1 MTDAARLL
9 NEHVEG
15 CSAAHQRLLAD
26 VDGRDEE
33 WVRQDSL
40 LPGWTRAHVLSHLA
54 RNAEG
59 LARLL
64 ESASRGEVG
73 EQYPGGV
80 AARNA
85 AIEAGAQ
92 RSMRDIVDDL
102 RATTWALEAAWVSTS
117 PEGWQGQGRLS
128 SGAVISV
135 REVPFR
141 RWREVEVH
149 HADLGDVFT
158 WAEWSP
164 TYVRFD
170 LEHQMM
176 LWTSRQPMG
185 LAALPEAALRLEPH
199 ARLAW
204 LLGRLH
210 VDGLAQPDP
219 L

>member
-1 MTDAARLL
+1 MNDPARLL

-15 CSAAHQRLLAD
+15 VSAAHQRLLAD
-26 VDGRDEE
+26 VDVRDDN
-33 WVRQDSL
+33 WVQQDSL
-40 LPGWTRAHVLSHLA
+40 LPGWTRAHVLTHLA

-85 AIEAGAQ
+85 AIEAGSQ
-92 RSMRDIVDDL
+92 RSIREIVDDL
-102 RATTWALEAAWVSTS
+102 RATTWALEAAWVATTS
-117 PEGWQGQGRLS
+117 EGWHGQGRLS

-149 HADLGDVFT
+149 HADLGDDFT
-158 WAEWSP
+158 FADWSP

-170 LEHQMM
+170 LDQQTM

-185 LAALPEAALRLEPH
+185 LTALPEAALRLEPH